1 MNGVNDLK
9 DVLDYI
15 DIGITDNNNKTHYI
29 LYISMIHNFFL
40 NWEGIDF
47 GIRYDVRKQAN
58 LIITKLIDHENGDL
72 KDDWLKMKSLIVPA
86 LIEKDKELV
95 DDDRYFSYRTK
106 SENKNENED
115 EDKYN
120 YKLPIFRQNSS
131 E

>member
-15 DIGITDNNNKTHYI
+15 DIGITDNINKTHYI

-47 GIRYDVRKQAN
+47 GIRYDVLKQAN
-58 LIITKLIDHENGDL
+58 LIITKLIDHENGEL
-72 KDDWLKMKSLIVPA
+72 RDDWLKMRSLIVPA
-86 LIEKDKELV
+86 LIEKDEELV
-95 DDDRYFSYRTK
+95 DEDRYFSYRTK
-106 SENKNENED
+106 SENKD
-115 EDKYN
+115 EDKYK